1 MTLEG
6 VQDGDSIL
14 IGDRETVVSPAQWR
28 TNLTYDG
35 MEGWFVPS
43 ALVAFLYAGS
53 PGVLGSPGYT
63 EIYRSA

>member
-1 MTLEG
+1 MALKG

-14 IGDRETVVSPAQWR
+14 IGDRETVISPVESEKR
-28 TNLTYDG
+28 RTYDG
-35 MEGWFVPS
+35 MEGWLVPS

>member
-1 MTLEG
+1 MALEG

-14 IGDRETVVSPAQWR
+14 IGDRETTISQARPR
-28 TNLTYDG
+28 TNKTYDG
-35 MEGWFVPS
+35 MEGWLVPS

-63 EIYRSA
+63 EIWR

>member
-1 MTLEG
+1 MALEG

-14 IGDRETVVSPAQWR
+14 IRDRETIISPAESKQR
-28 TNLTYDG
+28 RTYDG
-35 MEGWFVPS
+35 MEGWLVPS

-63 EIYRSA
+63 EICR

>member
-1 MTLEG
+1 MALEG

-14 IGDRETVVSPAQWR
+14 IRDRETVISQAR
-28 TNLTYDG
+28 SRMKRTYDG
-35 MEGWFVPS
+35 MEGWLVPS

-63 EIYRSA
+63 EICR